1 MSFIARCPSC
11 QTCYKVVP
19 DQLRISDGW
28 VRCGHCGEVFDA
40 LALPPQSM
48 HAGTA
53 LRDESTGFTESA
65 TVDHQLFFDGEAI
78 VNPPGP
84 EAWQP
89 DEAPWESAALLIKPA
104 SEFEA
109 ETEPQLEGAKS
120 GALAPEPVADS
131 VSFLF
136 SPDVRKAVLQDGK
149 RVLRGSLSVVLLLGL
164 LGQGLYHER
173 DQLAA
178 LIPDMKPAMQSFCE
192 VVGCRVLPLHRI
204 EALVLDSATFHQVN
218 QETFQL
224 HFVVKN
230 KTQLALA
237 LPAIEL
243 TLTDLTDQPVMRRVL
258 IPAELGATTETI
270 AAAGEWSATAYLRV
284 QAEPARARAL
294 GYRLLVF
301 YP

>member
-1 MSFIARCPSC
+1 MSFIARCPAC

-28 VRCGHCGEVFDA
+28 VRCGQCGEVFDA
-40 LALPPQSM
+40 SQQLIEA
-48 HAGTA
+48 
-53 LRDESTGFTESA
+53 ESA
-65 TVDHQLFFDGEAI
+65 PVDHQFSSGERTLMK
-78 VNPPGP
+78 PPVP
-84 EAWQP
+84 ESFQP
-89 DEAPWESAALLIKPA
+89 HGLSEAHWESAALLIKPSA
-104 SEFEA
+104 ETEA
-109 ETEPQLEGAKS
+109 ETASASETECVGTEPS
-120 GALAPEPVADS
+120 VPAPAPVAIPVADP
-131 VSFLF
+131 VSFMRA
-136 SPDVRKAVLQDGK
+136 PDVRLNSRQKSRRLLWGV
-149 RVLRGSLSVVLLLGL
+149 LSVFLLLGL
-164 LGQGLYHER
+164 LMQGLYRER

-178 LIPDMKPAMQSFCE
+178 LIPGMKPAMQSFCE

-204 EALVLDSATFHQVN
+204 EAFVLDSATFLQVD

-224 HFVVKN
+224 HLVVKN

-258 IPAELGATTETI
+258 TPAELGAKAEMVS
-270 AAAGEWSATAYLRV
+270 AAGEWSATAYLRV
-284 QAEPARARAL
+284 KADTARPRAL